1 MNYEEGG
8 IAMKRKVFLIFALC
22 TSVVFLSAPWSPEAR
37 AQAPWRPDKPLEI
50 ITSSAAGGSNDQIAR
65 VMQRIMQEGKLVPVA
80 VMVMN
85 KPGGNQTIAPT
96 YLNMH
101 AGDPNYLLLA
111 NPTLIGNHIAG
122 LTPINYTDVTPVALL
137 LLEHTV
143 FSVRTDAPFKNMR
156 ELFEKLKANPTALSI
171 GTVALGGPNHLALAQ
186 AAKVSGVDPKKLKT
200 VVFKTNAESMTALA
214 GGPHPACGLVDQ
226 LGPGPG
232 EGGQCTPPR
241 RRRGSPPDGR
251 IRVRPHPAA
260 SRASTRASRA
270 GAACSGPKASP
281 VRRQPTGKR
290 IMARMAATPD
300 WKTNLERHDW
310 SGQFLRAAEFAKY
323 LEADYAANRAVMSDL
338 GLTKK

>member
-1 MNYEEGG
+1 
-8 IAMKRKVFLIFALC
+8 MKRMVFLVFALC
-22 TSVVFLSAPWSPEAR
+22 TSAVFLSAPWSPEAR
-37 AQAPWRPDKPLEI
+37 AQAAWRPDKPLEI

-65 VMQRIMQEGKLVPVA
+65 VMQRIMQEGKLVPVP
-80 VMVMN
+80 VTVMN

-122 LTPINYTDVTPVALL
+122 LTPINYTDVTPIALL

-214 GGPHPACGLVDQ
+214 GGHIQLVASSINSARAQVKAGNARLLAVAADHRLTGEFASVPTLQ
-226 LGPGPG
+226 EQGIDARVASWRGVFGPKG
-232 EGGQCTPPR
+232 
-241 RRRGSPPDGR
+241 
-251 IRVRPHPAA
+251 I
-260 SRASTRASRA
+260 TRAQTA
-270 GAACSGPKASP
+270 YWEE
-281 VRRQPTGKR
+281 V
-290 IMARMAATPD
+290 MARMAATPD
-300 WKTNLERHDW
+300 WKTNLDRHDW
-310 SGQFLRAAEFAKY
+310 SGQLLRAEEFAKY